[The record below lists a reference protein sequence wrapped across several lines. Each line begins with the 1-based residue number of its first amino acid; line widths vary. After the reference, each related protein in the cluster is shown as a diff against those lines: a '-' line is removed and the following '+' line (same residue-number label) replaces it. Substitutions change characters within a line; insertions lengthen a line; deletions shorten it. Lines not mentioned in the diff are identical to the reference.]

1 MGYSDDVGLR
11 RLDVG
16 KSCWR
21 EEMLGGVGDGRG
33 YSFYLVSF
41 QGITVQFEFF
51 LRSLTHIKRLK
62 L

>member
-1 MGYSDDVGLR
+1 MVA
-11 RLDVG
+11 

-21 EEMLGGVGDGRG
+21 EEMLERVRDGRG

-41 QGITVQFEFF
+41 QGITVQFEKV
-51 LRSLTHIKRLK
+51 LRSLTHIKGLK